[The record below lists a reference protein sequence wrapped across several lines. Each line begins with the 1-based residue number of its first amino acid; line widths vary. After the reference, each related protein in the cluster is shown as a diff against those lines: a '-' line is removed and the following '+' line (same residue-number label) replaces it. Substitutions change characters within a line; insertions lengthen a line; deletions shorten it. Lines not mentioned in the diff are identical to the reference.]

1 MDSIKTRAAL
11 ALLLT
16 MIFWGSAAVF
26 MRTLALSLSPENS
39 LALRY
44 VFITAINIA
53 GLAILGGW
61 RIRREHWV
69 RFLIAGLAGMG
80 GYNAF
85 VNAGFEL
92 VPAGVGTIVT
102 MVEPMMIAVL
112 AWFLLRERIT
122 PFVFGGIIV
131 ATLGAIVLFW
141 PDLTA
146 DVQNP
151 ISPRG
156 IVYLMICCLCWAIY
170 TVVCKPLFET
180 YSSFT
185 VTAVT
190 MLISAPLLIALA
202 TEPLLTLAAKLDA
215 RQWFEVAYLVLPS
228 GIIGT
233 LLWNYGSKHL
243 SGGVTGSFLYL
254 IPVVAVVCGAL
265 ILKEDVTIYVIA
277 GGAMILAGVALAQF
291 GPNFFRQA

>member
-1 MDSIKTRAAL
+1 MDSVKTRAAL

-44 VFITAINIA
+44 VFITVINIA

-61 RIRREHWV
+61 RIRREHWG
-69 RFLIAGLAGMG
+69 RFLIAGLVGMG

-92 VPAGVGTIVT
+92 VPAGAGTIIT

-112 AWFLLRERIT
+112 AWFLLREAIT
-122 PFVFGGIIV
+122 AYVLAGIAV
-131 ATLGAIVLFW
+131 ATLGAVVLFW

-146 DVQNP
+146 DVQ
-151 ISPRG
+151 SPVPPLG

-170 TVVCKPLFET
+170 TVVCKPLFLN
-180 YSSFT
+180 YSGFT

-190 MLISAPLLIALA
+190 MLIAAPMLIALA
-202 TEPLLTLAAKLDA
+202 TEPLWTLAVKLDA

-254 IPVVAVVCGAL
+254 IPVVAVVGGALVLGEAVTVFVVAGGAL
-265 ILKEDVTIYVIA
+265 ILT
-277 GGAMILAGVALAQF
+277 GVALAQF
-291 GPNFFRQA
+291 GPLLFPR

>member
-1 MDSIKTRAAL
+1 MDSVKTRAAL

-61 RIRREHWV
+61 RVQRQHWG
-69 RFLIAGLAGMG
+69 RFLIAGLVGMG

-92 VPAGVGTIVT
+92 VPAGVGTIIT

-112 AWFLLRERIT
+112 AWFLLREPIT
-122 PFVFGGIIV
+122 AYVLAGIAV
-131 ATLGAIVLFW
+131 ATLGAVVLFW

-151 ISPRG
+151 VPPLG
-156 IVYLMICCLCWAIY
+156 IAYLMICCLCWAIY

-180 YSSFT
+180 YSGFT

-190 MLISAPLLIALA
+190 MLISAPPLIALA
-202 TEPLLTLAAKLDA
+202 TEPLWTLAAGLDA

-254 IPVVAVVCGAL
+254 IPVVAVVGGALVLGEAVTIYVVAGGAL
-265 ILKEDVTIYVIA
+265 ILT
-277 GGAMILAGVALAQF
+277 GVALAQF
-291 GPNFFRQA
+291 GPLVFRR

>member
-1 MDSIKTRAAL
+1 MDSVKTRAAL

-16 MIFWGSAAVF
+16 MVFWGSAAVF

-44 VFITAINIA
+44 VFLTAFNIA

-61 RIRREHWV
+61 RIKREHWG
-69 RFLIAGLAGMG
+69 RFLIAGLVGMG

-85 VNAGFEL
+85 VNAGFAL
-92 VPAGVGTIVT
+92 VPAGVGTIIT

-122 PFVFGGIIV
+122 AFVFLGIVI
-131 ATLGAIVLFW
+131 AALGALLLFW

-146 DVQNP
+146 EVQNP

-170 TVVCKPLFET
+170 TIVCKPLLED

-190 MLISAPLLIALA
+190 MLVSAPVLIGLA
-202 TEPLLTLAAKLDA
+202 TEPLWDLAVRLDR
-215 RQWFEVAYLVLPS
+215 RQWLEVAYLVIPNGLL
-228 GIIGT
+228 GT
-233 LLWNYGSKHL
+233 LLWNYGSKQL
-243 SGGVTGSFLYL
+243 SGAITGSFLYL
-254 IPVVAVVCGAL
+254 IPVVAVIGGAL
-265 ILKEDVTIYVIA
+265 VLDEMVTFYVLA
-277 GGAMILAGVALAQF
+277 GGAVILAGVALAQF
-291 GPNFFRQA
+291 GPSLLRRA